1 MRLTQRI
8 NAALLVIGIIP
19 LVLLT
24 TYALSW
30 FHDSVREHSRQAFE
44 SLATQ
49 VTKEVSR
56 SLQDGSNALDFLGK
70 NGALLNPETPEETLK
85 AVLLDTVN
93 FHPILNDIYVLA
105 PSSRVRA
112 SARYSFRGEWTQ
124 NIWFR
129 KALDGER
136 VISDAH
142 AVLYPFGVVMTMA
155 QPLRMEG
162 RPLSGVLIGQ
172 FDLYGFNQIV
182 DSIFDKDGQAL
193 IIDHRG
199 YVVATSGSEEIL
211 GDYPVPEVVRLARA
225 GKAMSSSKN
234 RPDLERE

>member
-24 TYALSW
+24 TYALGW
-30 FHDSVREHSRQAFE
+30 FHDSVRQHSRQALE

-70 NGALLNPETPEETLK
+70 HIALLNPDTPEETLK
-85 AVLLDTVN
+85 AVLLDTVS
-93 FHPILNDIYVLA
+93 FHPILNDIYVLD

-129 KALDGER
+129 KALDSER
-136 VISDAH
+136 VRPEWSISKTVTGLRSPQSSPCPTTRGPWCWSAPN
-142 AVLYPFGVVMTMA
+142 ARFMP
-155 QPLRMEG
+155 QPLKC
-162 RPLSGVLIGQ
+162 STACI
-172 FDLYGFNQIV
+172 
-182 DSIFDKDGQAL
+182 
-193 IIDHRG
+193 
-199 YVVATSGSEEIL
+199 
-211 GDYPVPEVVRLARA
+211 
-225 GKAMSSSKN
+225 
-234 RPDLERE
+234 